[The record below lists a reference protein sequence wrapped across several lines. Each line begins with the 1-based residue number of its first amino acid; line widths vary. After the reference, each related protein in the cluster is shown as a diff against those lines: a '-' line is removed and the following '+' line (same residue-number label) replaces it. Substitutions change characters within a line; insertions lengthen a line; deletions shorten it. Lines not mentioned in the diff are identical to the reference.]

1 MKLKFTFLT
10 ILLIPALLFGQPKTK
25 MYGDGNTSIKI
36 NDSANYLSNADRRI
50 WLENSALA
58 FNANEDELY
67 FRHPTDKYFQVWSVA
82 RKQKLSEIT
91 FSEAGNTAKGRMII
105 AAFPNTIYR
114 EDEYANSKIWLSP
127 DLYVTFDTRSN
138 FTVSDGQN
146 QAEKSFTLKLRK
158 SIEDNFSTY
167 YRDYFK
173 KANLKNTRYQ
183 LYYHKK
189 SNKVFIITYADQVY
203 KKKKDVFSNPYNGV
217 FSYDLATSSL
227 MVLAENPD
235 CCGGHNLFKDKW
247 FFLNDHLIRRYVK
260 KENSYYSRFSLSTL
274 SQQDLADATKDK
286 DHYNKEPDGWKN
298 LLAGIDLQ
306 ENLYFIDPTNNHIEI
321 YYFDKSNTSKGT
333 LATILH
339 SSGKL
344 NEVYY
349 ETNNDQV
356 QQEYAH
362 REIKNVVAIS
372 PSGKYIAYL
381 CINNRT
387 TVGNYASVMMYNT
400 DEKDKVYTL
409 NDQTKYQ
416 PYIATGYR
424 TNKDSE
430 ELELAW
436 QKISDE
442 RNKEKEEIAI
452 AKKKQEEAAKL
463 ERKKRYTPQIEE
475 LKAKFLELKKER
487 DATLK
492 EDINL
497 YKLGDFKAVLVRHNW
512 SAREIY
518 KPYSTS
524 PSSHYFYAK
533 EEVAFRY
540 SSNGVYA
547 VIKEVLTFP
556 VSKKTDKSLLLTG
569 DPGFYEGYV
578 DGITKG
584 VQYITSNFDDI
595 PLVDWK
601 GNECSTNTDAAALSQ
616 VKGQEILEQGNL
628 FKNFSALYRASLLK
642 AKFKLTLLANNT
654 FILTA
659 NTASNVNFIFEFPET
674 VQQIELDK
682 KMIDLRKEI
691 KKLEDFVE
699 NGN

>member
-1 MKLKFTFLT
+1 MKLKFNFFT
-10 ILLIPALLFGQPKTK
+10 ILLIPALVFGQPKTK

-58 FNANEDELY
+58 FSANEEELY

-82 RKQKLSEIT
+82 GKQKLSEIT

-127 DLYVTFDTRSN
+127 DLYVTFNNRNN

-158 SIEDNFSTY
+158 SIDDNFSPDYKDY
-167 YRDYFK
+167 YK
-173 KANLKNTRYQ
+173 KGDLINTSYQ
-183 LYYHKK
+183 LYYHKN
-189 SNKVFIITYADQVY
+189 SNKLFIITYANQVG
-203 KKKKDVFSNPYNGV
+203 KMKPVWGKGKVPFLIPYNGI
-217 FSYDLATSSL
+217 FSFDLATNTL
-227 MVLAENPD
+227 TVLAENPH
-235 CCGGHNLFKDKW
+235 CAGGSLTRLKDKW
-247 FFLNDHLIRRYVK
+247 YFFNDHLIRRYVDQ
-260 KENSYYSRFSLSTL
+260 ENSFYSKFNLSIL
-274 SQQDLADATKDK
+274 NQSDLINATKDRN
-286 DHYNKEPDGWKN
+286 HYNKEPVSWKN
-298 LLAGIDLQ
+298 PIAGIDLK
-306 ENLYFIDPTNNHIEI
+306 ENLYYADPTNNHIEI
-321 YYFDKSNTSKGT
+321 YYFDKSNISKGT

-339 SSGKL
+339 SSNKRNNVAYEIDEN
-344 NEVYY
+344 NEVS
-349 ETNNDQV
+349 
-356 QQEYAH
+356 QEYS
-362 REIKNVVAIS
+362 RNVISIS
-372 PSGKYIAYL
+372 PSGKNIAYL
-381 CINNRT
+381 CLNNRT
-387 TVGNYASVMMYNT
+387 TVGNYASIMMYNT

-452 AKKKQEEAAKL
+452 A
-463 ERKKRYTPQIEE
+463 RKKRYTPQIEE
-475 LKAKFLELKKER
+475 LQAKLLELKKER

-512 SAREIY
+512 SAQEIY

-547 VIKEVLTFP
+547 VVKEVLTFP
-556 VSKKTDKSLLLTG
+556 VSKKTDKNLLLTG

-584 VQYITSNFDDI
+584 VQYIISNFDNI

-601 GNECSTNTDAAALSQ
+601 GDECRTNTDAAALSQ
-616 VKGQEILEQGNL
+616 LKGQDILEQGAL
-628 FKNFSALYRASLLK
+628 FKNFSAIYRASLLK
-642 AKFKLTLLANNT
+642 AKFKLTLLSNNT
-654 FILTA
+654 FLLNAT
-659 NTASNVNFIFEFPET
+659 TASGVSFTFEFPET

-682 KMIDLRKEI
+682 KMNDVRTEI

-699 NGN
+699 KGN